1 MVLTN
6 VTRDVRAL
14 AVSEEEK
21 ISYFPF
27 FSTEK
32 KFKSELRLSHIL
44 DSRIFLN
51 SIMIIHLT
59 IKALQA

>member
-21 ISYFPF
+21 ISYLPF
-27 FSTEK
+27 FSTEE